1 MPARLLLL
9 CLLFRSSWL
18 TVEGGR
24 GRRRHSAASSGRT
37 GRRGRVGRRGWW
49 RSRATA
55 RHSGSSSA
63 AFWGCRTLLLGSCL
77 KPVAG
82 ASSGPTRVLLRPPC
96 EPRGRWQARPNSHEV
111 APGPGPR
118 SRAVPKR
125 RPARGR
131 LSLAACCRTGA
142 PDYGARRGRGRRRC
156 QSWSRSASSSAPKPA
171 SGPSMRNIWMVRSG
185 STWTWLR
192 NASTLRP
199 VSSSIIWL

>member
-1 MPARLLLL
+1 VAGGHTLAAGIAQDGQRGARCWFCPKAAVGAMPARLLLL
-9 CLLFRSSWL
+9 CLPFRSSWL

-125 RPARGR
+125 RPRVGGFR
-131 LSLAACCRTGA
+131 WLRAAE
-142 PDYGARRGRGRRRC
+142 RGRRTTAREG
-156 QSWSRSASSSAPKPA
+156 PPA
-171 SGPSMRNIWMVRSG
+171 LSVVVEVGEFERAEAG
-185 STWTWLR
+185 
-192 NASTLRP
+192 
-199 VSSSIIWL
+199 